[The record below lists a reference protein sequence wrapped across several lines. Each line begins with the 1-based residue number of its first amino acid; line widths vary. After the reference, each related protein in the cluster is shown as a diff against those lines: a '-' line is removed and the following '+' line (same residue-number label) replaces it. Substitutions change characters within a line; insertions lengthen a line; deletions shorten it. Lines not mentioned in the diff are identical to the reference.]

1 MAKKV
6 KKEAKKANNRWN
18 WAIILPFLALLYLP
32 TLTFPLFGDNIGAD
46 TSENRELAKMPEF
59 NISEIE
65 KFPKR
70 FDNFYND
77 NLPYRKIL
85 RETWTKLNFFV
96 LRDSTTKR
104 VVIGSSDGPLEK
116 TWLFYSYDKDG
127 NPVEMV
133 QGFSRFSEK
142 QINDFRKNIEK
153 TTEELDSKGVDY
165 YVLVIPNKESVYRE
179 YLPNN
184 VKINNPES
192 RTDLAIEQLR
202 REGVNNIIYPK
213 GELVA
218 GKEKAQTYY
227 RQDTHWNDWGAFIG
241 FSEFMKVAEPG
252 YSVEDVEIRLKNL
265 ESDNDLAKAWGLF
278 DYFQDDVPEIEYMNS
293 SGRDKK
299 IEEAP
304 INSISV
310 TNNSEAPIN
319 KTIMI
324 IGDSFRGA
332 MIQFFE
338 KTYEKCIFMHRGDYQ
353 RKMIEEYRPDI
364 VVSENVERYSEKALG
379 WRD

>member
-1 MAKKV
+1 MVKKV
-6 KKEAKKANNRWN
+6 KKKTTKANNRWN
-18 WAIILPFLALLYLP
+18 WAIILPFLTLLYLP
-32 TLTFPLFGDNIGAD
+32 TLTFPLLGNNIGAD
-46 TSENRELAKMPEF
+46 TSENRELAKMPELD
-59 NISEIE
+59 ISEIE

-85 RETWTKLNFFV
+85 RESWTKLNFFV

-179 YLPNN
+179 YLPHN

-213 GELVA
+213 DELVA

-241 FSEFMKVAEPG
+241 FSEFMKIAEPG
-252 YSVEDVEIRLKNL
+252 YSVEDVGLSIERLVSNK
-265 ESDNDLAKAWGLF
+265 DLVKMLGVNS
-278 DYFQDDVPEIEYMNS
+278 YFADDVPMVEYLEKEGFTSEHIDAPNDVEVTENDDAEI
-293 SGRDKK
+293 K
-299 IEEAP
+299 
-304 INSISV
+304 
-310 TNNSEAPIN
+310 
-319 KTIMI
+319 KTIMV
-324 IGDSFRGA
+324 IGDSYRTALVDYFA
-332 MIQFFE
+332 
-338 KTYEKCIFMHRGDYQ
+338 KTFEKCIFMHKNDYQ
-353 RKMIEEYRPDI
+353 SSMVEEYRPDI

-379 WRD
+379 WRE